1 MVKLFP
7 NIKAPVNSGRNDI
20 RFINI
25 YVDNINNLYFDYILK
40 RPKHEGINISI
51 LHLRISIPEIY
62 AASQMIMTDNIE
74 KLLQQNKLFCRNIS
88 LKIIELFEYYHYSNS
103 PMNSNDYARFF
114 YDEIS

>member
-40 RPKHEGINISI
+40 KTQARRYKYPYI
-51 LHLRISIPEIY
+51 
-62 AASQMIMTDNIE
+62 ASPH
-74 KLLQQNKLFCRNIS
+74 FYSRNICC
-88 LKIIELFEYYHYSNS
+88 IT
-103 PMNSNDYARFF
+103 NDN
-114 YDEIS
+114 DG

>member
-40 RPKHEGINISI
+40 RPKHEDINIRI

-114 YDEIS
+114 YNEIS